1 MPAEGINRYVRLWQ
15 HIANPAEYIM
25 HKSDRRHRSLSFTT
39 KPLPL
44 HFQVTEPLYQVFKEL
59 FMQDVYEIDALVAQ
73 LPEQPVVIDIG
84 ANAGFFAVQLL
95 SKIKRATVYAYE
107 PVPAN
112 VQAFQQT
119 LEANPRLKRTVH
131 LFQMAVTGHH
141 KAVIDLF
148 AEAADDNQ
156 VVASVLASFHENNT
170 RTLTVKGI
178 TLTSIIESNN
188 LAVIDLLK
196 MDCEGSEYDIFY
208 NTDPDLFRRV
218 RHIVM
223 EVHDLDAD
231 RNNVSALTTYLESLG
246 FQTKHVPINSFCH
259 SLEGIAAGR

>member
-1 MPAEGINRYVRLWQ
+1 MPAEGITRYVRLWQ
-15 HIANPAEYIM
+15 HIANPAEYII
-25 HKSDRRHRSLSFTT
+25 HKGDRQRRPLVFTT

-59 FMQDVYEIDALVAQ
+59 FMQDVYEINALVAQ
-73 LPEQPVVIDIG
+73 LPEQPIVIDIG

-95 SKIKRATVYAYE
+95 SKIEQATIYAYE

-119 LEANPRLKRTVH
+119 LDTNPRLKRNVH
-131 LFQMAVTGHH
+131 LFQMAVTGHY
-141 KAVIDLF
+141 KAALNLFTEAIDN
-148 AEAADDNQ
+148 NQ

-170 RTLTVKGI
+170 RVLTVQGI
-178 TLTSIIESNN
+178 TLTNIIDHNN
-188 LAVIDLLK
+188 LAIIDLVK
-196 MDCEGSEYDIFY
+196 IDCEGSEYDIFY
-208 NTDPDLFRRV
+208 NTDPALLRRI

-223 EVHDLDAD
+223 EVHDIDTD
-231 RNNVSALTTYLESLG
+231 RNNVSALNTYLESLG

-259 SLEGIAAGR
+259 SLEGIATGR